1 MENQQ
6 KKEKQKNSPNE
17 FAKYGNIAFKMI
29 AIILLGVFGGR
40 KLDGWAKLEFPVF
53 TVSLILIS
61 FAGALYSMFKDINQ
75 PKN

>member
-1 MENQQ
+1 MENKQ

-17 FAKYGNIAFKMI
+17 FVKYGNIAFKMM

-40 KLDGWAKLEFPVF
+40 KLDTWIKPKFPVF
-53 TVSLILIS
+53 TISLTLVSL
-61 FAGALYSMFKDINQ
+61 AGAFYSMFKDINQ